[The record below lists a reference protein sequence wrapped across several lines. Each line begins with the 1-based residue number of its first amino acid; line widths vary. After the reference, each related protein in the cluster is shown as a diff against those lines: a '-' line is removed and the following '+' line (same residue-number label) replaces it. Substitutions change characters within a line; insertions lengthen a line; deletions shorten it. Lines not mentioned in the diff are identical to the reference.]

1 MPDCGLVHDL
11 LTVAMG
17 TADTGKRAAL
27 DRAFDRP
34 AVPGSGRG
42 VSSMEVF
49 AQQLINGLTLG
60 SIYGLIAIGYTMV
73 FGIIGMVNFAHGDVF
88 MLSAFIAL
96 IFFLILTTWLG
107 ISSIA
112 LALLIVLVIAM
123 ALTALWGWA
132 IERVAYRPLR
142 GSFRLAPLISAI
154 GVSIFLSN
162 FVQVVQGARNKPTP
176 PMVRDVIVLWT
187 GADGYAVALSYK
199 QIIIMAVTVVLLAG
213 FWYLVQR
220 TPLGRAQRACE
231 QDRKMAALL
240 GINVDRTISLTFV
253 LGAALAAVAGTMYL
267 LYYGVVSFADGFVPG
282 VKAFTAAVLGGIGSL
297 PGAVLGGLIIG
308 LIETLWSAY
317 FSIEYKD
324 VAAFSILA
332 IVLIFMPSGI
342 LGRPEVEKV

>member
-1 MPDCGLVHDL
+1 MD
-11 LTVAMG
+11 
-17 TADTGKRAAL
+17 
-27 DRAFDRP
+27 
-34 AVPGSGRG
+34 
-42 VSSMEVF
+42 VF
-49 AQQLINGLTLG
+49 LQQLINGLTLG

-88 MLSAFIAL
+88 MVSSFIAL
-96 IFFLILTTWLG
+96 IVFLILTAWLG
-107 ISSIA
+107 ISSVA
-112 LALLIVLVIAM
+112 LALLIVLVVAM

-162 FVQVVQGARNKPTP
+162 FVQVAQGARNKSTP
-176 PMVRDVIVLWT
+176 PLLEGGIKLMESESYTVF
-187 GADGYAVALSYK
+187 LSYK
-199 QIIIMAVTVVLLAG
+199 QVLIVAVTAVLLTG

-220 TPLGRAQRACE
+220 TPFGRAQRACE
-231 QDRKMAALL
+231 QDRRMAALL
-240 GINVDRTISLTFV
+240 GIDVDRTISLTFV
-253 LGAALAAVAGTMYL
+253 LGAALAAVAGVLYL
-267 LYYGVVSFADGFVPG
+267 LYYGVVSFSDGFVPG

-308 LIETLWSAY
+308 LIEVFWSAY

-342 LGRPEVEKV
+342 LGRAEVEKV

>member
-1 MPDCGLVHDL
+1 
-11 LTVAMG
+11 
-17 TADTGKRAAL
+17 
-27 DRAFDRP
+27 
-34 AVPGSGRG
+34 
-42 VSSMEVF
+42 MEVF
-49 AQQLINGLTLG
+49 TQQLINGLTLG

-96 IFFLILTTWLG
+96 IFFLMLTTWLG
-107 ISSIA
+107 MSSVI
-112 LALLIVLVIAM
+112 LALLIVLVVAM
-123 ALTALWGWA
+123 VLTAMWGWA
-132 IERVAYRPLR
+132 IERMAYRPLR

-154 GVSIFLSN
+154 GVSIFLAN

-187 GADGYAVALSYK
+187 GDNGYAVALSHK
-199 QIIIMAVTVVLLAG
+199 QIIIMAVTAVLLAI
-213 FWYLVQR
+213 FWYVVQK

-231 QDRKMAALL
+231 QDRRMASLL
-240 GINVDRTISLTFV
+240 GIDVDRTISLTFV
-253 LGAALAAVAGTMYL
+253 IGAALAAVAGTMYL

-324 VAAFSILA
+324 VAAFSLLA